1 MLLTLDM
8 HRVACFFPE
17 EAITRRSLY
26 QYAANND
33 PVETEMDM
41 EPKVPFAQTCIPA
54 RCSLATFERAEDGT

>member
-1 MLLTLDM
+1 MLTLDM
-8 HRVACFFPE
+8 HLVARFSPE
-17 EAITRRSLY
+17 EAITRRSFY

-33 PVETEMDM
+33 PVEIEMDM

>member
-1 MLLTLDM
+1 MLTLDM
-8 HRVACFFPE
+8 HRVACFSPE
-17 EAITRRSLY
+17 EAITRRSFY
-26 QYAANND
+26 QYAANTD